1 MIIQGNVAEYMPIG
15 LPIFQ
20 QRVIGDIMN
29 IKLSGIVGKPELR
42 YTPDGK
48 AVLTFS
54 LGQYT
59 GGNKTDGYKE
69 RAWVRCEAW
78 EELAE
83 ANAGIEKGQVVTI
96 TGQAKTPRKWTDK
109 SGVERDA
116 GFEVVAREIT
126 QGDDFYITGKAEKFE
141 EVF

>member
-1 MIIQGNVAEYMPIG
+1 
-15 LPIFQ
+15 
-20 QRVIGDIMN
+20 MN
-29 IKLSGIVGKPELR
+29 TKLAGIVGKPETR

-54 LGQYT
+54 LGMYT
-59 GGNKTDGYKE
+59 GGNKTDGYKD
-69 RAWVRCEAW
+69 RAWVRIEAW
-78 EELAE
+78 GDVAE
-83 ANAGIEKGQVVTI
+83 GAGWVEKGQVVTI

-126 QGDDFYITGKAEKFE
+126 QGDDFYTIRKAEKVE